1 LQINFIQRR
10 PTVLKDSKQRNREN
24 RQKQQHGKTTPKT
37 KQEEKLGLLVRRC
50 VV

>member
-24 RQKQQHGKTTPKT
+24 RQKQQHGKKNNT
-37 KQEEKLGLLVRRC
+37 EKPNKKKN
-50 VV
+50 